1 MLKNEL
7 KRDFKDMLH
16 CMEFF
21 FALTLSFLI
30 IFIPLIVNLTTVY
43 KADITAIKPAFK
55 YWGISGISFKSN
67 SDIGPL
73 NNAFCNMLFI
83 GILFPFIS
91 SFAYSLHCFDDKS
104 HGIANIIL
112 PRTGKKV
119 YYTAQLITSFVSG
132 FIVIFLPLILEQ
144 LVLLISFPAASSLN
158 VFGNGVIGDN
168 AMNIRY
174 NYTQNEFS
182 AFQMNNPYMSNFIYS
197 LVPAFGGAFMAAL
210 SFCIS
215 FFVKNSKGRFLVLT
229 LPGILWLVGGFAKD
243 FFVRTG
249 SQMEGTMFMMY
260 PVGNIFYFL
269 TFILLLAVVCAILCA
284 VHFITQKDESI

>member
-16 CMEFF
+16 CKEFF
-21 FALTLSFLI
+21 FALTVSLLI
-30 IFIPLIVNLTTVY
+30 IFIPLIVNLTAVY
-43 KADITAIKPAFK
+43 KADITTIKPAFE

-73 NNAFCNMLFI
+73 NNAFCNMLFT

-91 SFAYSLHCFDDKS
+91 SFAYSSHYFDDRS

-112 PRTGKKV
+112 PRAGKKV

-132 FIVIFLPLILEQ
+132 FLVVFLPLILEQ
-144 LVLLISFPAASSLN
+144 LVLLISFPATSSLN
-158 VFGNGVIGDN
+158 VFGGGVIGDN
-168 AMNIRY
+168 TMDIQC
-174 NYTQNEFS
+174 NYTQNGFS
-182 AFQMNNPYMSNFIYS
+182 IFQLNHPYISNLIYS

-243 FFVRTG
+243 YFIRTG
-249 SQMEGTMFMMY
+249 NQMEGTIFMMY
-260 PVGNIFYFL
+260 PVGNILYFL
-269 TFILLLAVVCAILCA
+269 AFILLLTVVCAILLT
-284 VHFITQKDESI
+284 VHCVTQKDESI